1 MTHTHKPAIL
11 VIIALAI
18 LGLMAACT
26 PPANALD
33 PVVLPSGD
41 YAATL
46 TGLTSNGE
54 PLDAPLLIYVD
65 MHVIYTPLTDTT
77 AIAVHERNYTG
88 SATIRDTLDPDSAG
102 ITLHANVT
110 GSSDYDNGNTVLV
123 LEVQDAVQHG
133 TFTIT
138 IDKHGNATW
147 TASDTGTGNVVSGT
161 AEIFN

>member
-1 MTHTHKPAIL
+1 MKHTHKPAIL

-18 LGLMAACT
+18 LGLVAACT

-33 PVVLPSGD
+33 PVALPSGD
-41 YAATL
+41 YTATL

-54 PLDAPLLIYVD
+54 PLTAPLFIYVG
-65 MHVIYTPLTDTT
+65 MHVVYTPLSDTT

-88 SATIRDTLDPDSAG
+88 SATISDSPDASTAG
-102 ITLHANVT
+102 IILHANVT
-110 GSSDYDNGNTVLV
+110 GSSDYDNGSTVLT
-123 LEVQDAVQHG
+123 LAVQDAVQSG
-133 TFTIT
+133 SFTIT